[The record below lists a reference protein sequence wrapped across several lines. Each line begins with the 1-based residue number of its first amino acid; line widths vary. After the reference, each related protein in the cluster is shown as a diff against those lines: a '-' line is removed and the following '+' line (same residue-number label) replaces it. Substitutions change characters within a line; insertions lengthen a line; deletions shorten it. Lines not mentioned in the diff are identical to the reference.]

1 MLGLRG
7 CAMSDKRTSA
17 GEIAQGDLFGLA
29 DGCVN
34 ENDYRAGARRAGEG
48 ADGAGGEYLEMCG
61 AQNFCPDAD
70 PRFADLRRIGLPRAW
85 LMVAETIGFDAWL
98 EVWRRIS
105 ADESLLHDGGQRM
118 PKLRS
123 FDAYLR
129 FQRNRYIDALAARGM
144 SVPQVARA
152 VARNLREP
160 LDEKHVA
167 KIMRRR

>member
-1 MLGLRG
+1 VTE
-7 CAMSDKRTSA
+7 KRTRRD
-17 GEIAQGDLFGLA
+17 EIAQGDLFGGAGDLDRQGAQGVGARQA
-29 DGCVN
+29 DG
-34 ENDYRAGARRAGEG
+34 RAAGG
-48 ADGAGGEYLEMCG
+48 GGEYLEMCG
-61 AQNFCPDAD
+61 AQNFCPSDD
-70 PRFADLRRIGLPRAW
+70 PRFEDLRRMGLPRAW
-85 LMVAETIGFDAWL
+85 LVVAETVGFDAWL

-123 FDAYLR
+123 YEAYLR
-129 FQRNRYIDALAARGM
+129 YQRNRYIEALAGRGM
-144 SVPQVARA
+144 SVAQVARA

>member
-1 MLGLRG
+1 
-7 CAMSDKRTSA
+7 MSDKRTSQR
-17 GEIAQGDLFGLA
+17 EIAQGDLFGLA

-34 ENDYRAGARRAGEG
+34 ENDCRVGARQAGEA

-61 AQNFCPDAD
+61 AQNFCSDAD

>member
-1 MLGLRG
+1 
-7 CAMSDKRTSA
+7 
-17 GEIAQGDLFGLA
+17 
-29 DGCVN
+29 
-34 ENDYRAGARRAGEG
+34 
-48 ADGAGGEYLEMCG
+48 
-61 AQNFCPDAD
+61 
-70 PRFADLRRIGLPRAW
+70 
-85 LMVAETIGFDAWL
+85 
-98 EVWRRIS
+98 
-105 ADESLLHDGGQRM
+105 M